1 MQGIFEMQ
9 MKIVNH
15 VPNGVR
21 LEAHHTRVLIRIVG
35 DTGGTQVPPTGHQ
48 LSLYII
54 NLGNVE
60 GTNYAW
66 NIIKDK
72 T

>member
-1 MQGIFEMQ
+1 MQ
-9 MKIVNH
+9 MKIIHH

-21 LEAHHTRVLIRIVG
+21 LEAHRTRVLIRIVG
-35 DTGGTQVPPTGHQ
+35 DTGGTQVPPTAHQ

-54 NLGNVE
+54 NFGNVK
-60 GTNYAW
+60 GTNYAR